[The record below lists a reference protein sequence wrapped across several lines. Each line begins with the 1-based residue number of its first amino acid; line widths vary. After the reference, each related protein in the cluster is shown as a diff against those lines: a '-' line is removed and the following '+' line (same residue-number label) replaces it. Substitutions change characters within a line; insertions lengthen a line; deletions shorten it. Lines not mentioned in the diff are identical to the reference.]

1 MTGSCTKLRWN
12 MRCLQQL
19 ARVLFVTALA
29 LAGCASVEPGPGGSG
44 GTAGTAGTGGE
55 GGVGGVGGSEILCGQ
70 GTLEDNDTVD
80 ESTGIASGTVNGT
93 CQVIGEEIDCQG
105 PDLVDEWFL
114 TAVQDGARTIELSWS
129 NATSD
134 LDLGVFDAA
143 TCEVLEA
150 SVSRVGTKETINMFL
165 EDGAEV
171 IITVLSYDTNSSA
184 EPYEVLASDG
194 TSANGI

>member
-1 MTGSCTKLRWN
+1 

-29 LAGCASVEPGPGGSG
+29 LAGCASVESGPGGSG
-44 GTAGTAGTGGE
+44 GTAGTAGTGGVA
-55 GGVGGVGGSEILCGQ
+55 GVGGVGGAGGRDDPLCGQ

-150 SVSRVGTKETINMFL
+150 SVSRVGTNETINMFL

-171 IITVLSYDTNSSA
+171 IITVLSYDTNNSA

>member
-1 MTGSCTKLRWN
+1 

-19 ARVLFVTALA
+19 ARVLFVAALA
-29 LAGCASVEPGPGGSG
+29 LAGCASVESGPGGSG
-44 GTAGTAGTGGE
+44 GTAGTAGTGGDGGV
-55 GGVGGVGGSEILCGQ
+55 GGVGGVGGSELLCGQ

-93 CQVIGEEIDCQG
+93 CQVVGEEIDCQG

-134 LDLGVFDAA
+134 LDLGVFDVA
-143 TCEVLEA
+143 TCEILEVSA
-150 SVSRVGTKETINMFL
+150 SRAGTTETINVFL
-165 EDGAEV
+165 ADGAEV
-171 IITVLSYDTNSSA
+171 IITVLSYDTNGSA